1 MSCQI
6 YLILFLAFMLK
17 ELLSVSIVLKS
28 IKEKLNMSHHHYFC
42 YTNQFFF
49 YIVFW
54 WPAVV
59 RINDDQKGRQDECCN
74 LTSLSL
80 GMKALGIANISIY
93 MRIQVNYLAT
103 LMVFFCPGSG
113 HREFSTLIWQAKG
126 ETTWEDRNMKS
137 GKAKSKVI
145 NSKWL

>member
-59 RINDDQKGRQDECCN
+59 RINDDQKVRQDECWN
-74 LTSLSL
+74 LTSVSL
-80 GMKALGIANISIY
+80 GMKALGIANISY
-93 MRIQVNYLAT
+93 LYENTSKLSRYLAT

-113 HREFSTLIWQAKG
+113 HREFSTLIKTFHISCLDLHRWQF
-126 ETTWEDRNMKS
+126 
-137 GKAKSKVI
+137 VV
-145 NSKWL
+145 